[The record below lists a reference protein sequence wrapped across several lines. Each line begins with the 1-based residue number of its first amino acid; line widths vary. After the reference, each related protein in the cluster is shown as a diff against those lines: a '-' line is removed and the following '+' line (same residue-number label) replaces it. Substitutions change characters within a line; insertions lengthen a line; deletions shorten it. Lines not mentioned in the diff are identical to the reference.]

1 MRARSIYS
9 QITGQ
14 LEALK
19 SIPLFIIRLVLAYG
33 FYGPATM
40 KLGNIQGI
48 ADWFGSMG
56 FPFPLLNAYLATVT
70 ETLGVGLL
78 LLGLGTRII
87 SIPLMIT
94 MLVAIFAVH
103 FQNGFAAGDNG
114 FEIPLYYLVMLFTL
128 LVYGGGKISV
138 DQLIFNKIN
147 K

>member
-1 MRARSIYS
+1 MKTRSIYR
-9 QITGQ
+9 QVTGQ
-14 LEALK
+14 LDALK

-40 KLGNIQGI
+40 KLGNIQSI

-70 ETLGVGLL
+70 ESLGVVLL

-87 SIPLMIT
+87 SIPLMVT

-103 FQNGFAAGDNG
+103 FPNGFAADDNG

-128 LVYGGGKISV
+128 LIYGGGKISV
-138 DQLIFNKIN
+138 DQLIAKKMNG
-147 K
+147 